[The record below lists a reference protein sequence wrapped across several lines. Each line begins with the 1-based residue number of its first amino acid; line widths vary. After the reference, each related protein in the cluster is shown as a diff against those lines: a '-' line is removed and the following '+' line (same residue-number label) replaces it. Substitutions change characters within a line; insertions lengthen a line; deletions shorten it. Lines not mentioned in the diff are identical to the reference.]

1 MSQRPRLDQ
10 FHLTKSLYLSL
21 PPKHHQHRFDDFYF
35 LTDPDEF
42 VHSHFPDEK
51 KWQLLDVPISLE
63 EFERKVFKT
72 SAFFSL
78 GLQLIQPQH
87 AHIVTGQNPM
97 ANDRLEVLFPFFI
110 IQNEIDI
117 NC

>member
-1 MSQRPRLDQ
+1 MSRRPRLDQ
-10 FHLTKSLYLSL
+10 FDLTKSLYLSL
-21 PPKHHQHRFDDFYF
+21 YQHRFDDFYF

-51 KWQLLDVPISLE
+51 KWQLLDVSISLE
-63 EFERKVFKT
+63 EFERRVFKT

-78 GLQLIQPQH
+78 GLQLIQPRH

-97 ANDRLEVLFPFFI
+97 AYDRF
-110 IQNEIDI
+110 
-117 NC
+117 

>member
-10 FHLTKSLYLSL
+10 FDLTKTLQLSL
-21 PPKHHQHRFDDFYF
+21 LPNHHQQNRFDDFYF

-42 VHSHFPDEK
+42 VHSHFPDET

-63 EFERKVFKT
+63 EFERRVFKT

-78 GLQLIQPQH
+78 GLQLIQPRH
-87 AHIVTGQNPM
+87 AHIVTGQNHM
-97 ANDRLEVLFPFFI
+97 AYGRF
-110 IQNEIDI
+110 
-117 NC
+117 

>member
-1 MSQRPRLDQ
+1 M
-10 FHLTKSLYLSL
+10 FI
-21 PPKHHQHRFDDFYF
+21 PPPEHRFDDFYF

-63 EFERKVFKT
+63 EFERRVFKT
-72 SAFFSL
+72 SAFFSF
-78 GLQLIQPQH
+78 GLQLIQPRH

-97 ANDRLEVLFPFFI
+97 ANDRFQVHFCLSS
-110 IQNEIDI
+110 
-117 NC
+117 